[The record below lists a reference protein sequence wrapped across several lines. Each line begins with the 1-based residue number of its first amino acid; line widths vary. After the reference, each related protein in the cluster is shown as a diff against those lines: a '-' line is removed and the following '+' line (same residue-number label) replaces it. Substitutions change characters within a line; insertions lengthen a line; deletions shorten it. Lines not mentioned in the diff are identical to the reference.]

1 MEDNVVR
8 RQTMGMGT
16 MTQQEKERLHSACLE
31 VLERVGVRFYDEE
44 ALKILKDNGAQVDG
58 EVAKISAS
66 MIEKA
71 IKSAPGRVVI
81 YDRNGEAK
89 MFLEKGN
96 FYFGTGSDTPYVQD
110 FETNQVRRAVLQDTA
125 NGTIVADALPNIDFI
140 MSMGLASDAPVP
152 ISDIYQFVAMLRN
165 STKPIIITAHNEIN
179 TKTMIEIDELVI
191 GCPIGEKPNLML
203 YNEPSSPLRHAKEVA
218 QKAILAA
225 DTGFPITYV
234 PATMMGGAS
243 PITLAGGLVI
253 AICELLSGLV
263 LHQCRRPGAPFIFGG
278 AATPLDMRTGSCS
291 YCAPEGHLNAVYM
304 AEMARYY
311 DLPMFTWGGS
321 SDAITFDQ
329 QASMEAMF
337 TLLVNAMSGGNLIHD
352 VGFLGQGMVYS
363 IDSLVACNEMI
374 GIVKRLIRGID
385 LSDEKLAI
393 DTICKVGIGGS
404 FLADDTTAKYFREEL
419 WIPELIN
426 RDNLHNR
433 LASGGGFADNIKKR
447 IAMIIAQH
455 KPDPIP
461 AEIDQKITAII
472 KSIENRQLS
481 FLTG

>member
-1 MEDNVVR
+1 MKDNFVR
-8 RQTMGMGT
+8 RQTMGMGA

-31 VLERVGVRFYDEE
+31 VLERVGVQFYDEE
-44 ALKILKDNGAQVDG
+44 ALKILKDNGAKVDG
-58 EVAKISAS
+58 EVVKLSAK

-81 YDRNGEAK
+81 YDREGNEK
-89 MFLEKGN
+89 LFLEKGN

-110 FETNQVRRAVLQDTA
+110 FETNQVRRAVLQDTV
-125 NGTIVADALPNIDFI
+125 NGAKVADALSNIDFI

-152 ISDIYQFVAMLRN
+152 ISDIHQFVAMLRN
-165 STKPIIITAHNEIN
+165 SSKPIIITAHDEIN

-191 GCPIGEKPNLML
+191 GCPIGKKPNLML
-203 YNEPSSPLRHAKEVA
+203 YNEPSSPLRHAREVA

-225 DTGFPITYV
+225 DTGLPITYV

-263 LHQCRRPGAPFIFGG
+263 LHQCRCPGAPFIFGG
-278 AATPLDMRTGSCS
+278 AATPLDMRTGSCC
-291 YCAPEGHLNAVYM
+291 YNAPEGHLNAVYM
-304 AEMARYY
+304 AEMGRYY
-311 DLPMFTWGGS
+311 DLPIFTWGGS
-321 SDAITFDQ
+321 SDSITFDQ

-337 TLLVNAMSGGNLIHD
+337 SLLVNSMNGGNLIHD
-352 VGFLGQGMVYS
+352 VGFLCQGMVYS

-374 GIVKRLIRGID
+374 GIVKRLVRGID
-385 LSDEKLAI
+385 LSDEKLLV

-404 FLADDTTAKYFREEL
+404 FLEDDTTAQHFREEI

-426 RDNLHNR
+426 RDNVHNV
-433 LASGGGFADNIKKR
+433 LSNGNSFEKNIKKK
-447 IAMIIAQH
+447 INKIISQH
-455 KPDPIP
+455 KPVPIP
-461 AEIDQKITAII
+461 EEIDKEISAIM

-481 FLTG
+481 F